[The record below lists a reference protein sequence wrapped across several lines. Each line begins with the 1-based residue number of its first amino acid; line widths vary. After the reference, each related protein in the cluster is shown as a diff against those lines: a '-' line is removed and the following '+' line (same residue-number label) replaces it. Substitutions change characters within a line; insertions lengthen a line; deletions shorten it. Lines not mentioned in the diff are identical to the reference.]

1 MSGQQLPL
9 LSLIAALAISLGP
22 ATSQTPLPEAP
33 SGFDDGSIEPDPMNL
48 HVTKDKM
55 TFDEVEQIGDGL
67 GPIYNAQSCRECH
80 QNPVSGAGSQI
91 TETRVGHVHNGVFQN
106 PSVPIVGDVIKG
118 RTLINDRA
126 ICLNA
131 QEHIPPNN
139 EVRTKRL
146 SLSIFG
152 DGFIESISDASILAV
167 RNSQCNTNTAKPA
180 GTAAICGVAQ
190 FVDIAESP
198 GIDNQRLGRFG
209 WKNQHASLLSF
220 AADAYLNEMGITSRF
235 NGVSDKEFTEVCN
248 PPGIPEPNDAKPD
261 PGTDDIVTFARFM
274 RATKTPPRL
283 IQDPNAVNRGEA
295 LFRQIGCAVCHVERF
310 ETVRPGTKLV
320 DATGTDAFVVTDALG
335 SKTIHPYS
343 DFLLHDVGTGDG
355 IALAIREHYGPE
367 VAQRSVA
374 ADIAKLHPLL
384 SEASRNALMAGG
396 ALQEHTH
403 PSPSV
408 HALDADTAHDPV
420 ALRELRYHDAC
431 APRELAKINT
441 PQESAL
447 AFVVQC
453 ATHRLRTPP
462 LWGIHQRNRYM
473 HDGETLRIEEA
484 IARHRE
490 EATGVT
496 ANFNNL
502 SPNQK
507 QDLVAFVGSL

>member
-1 MSGQQLPL
+1 MKDAGNHPVCVQWQCLKQSYRLTAQADRGCEPDHIPLTFSEVGSGTVPAKLTQLPR
-9 LSLIAALAISLGP
+9 A
-22 ATSQTPLPEAP
+22 
-33 SGFDDGSIEPDPMNL
+33 
-48 HVTKDKM
+48 
-55 TFDEVEQIGDGL
+55 
-67 GPIYNAQSCRECH
+67 NA
-80 QNPVSGAGSQI
+80 G
-91 TETRVGHVHNGVFQN
+91 
-106 PSVPIVGDVIKG
+106 
-118 RTLINDRA
+118 
-126 ICLNA
+126 
-131 QEHIPPNN
+131 
-139 EVRTKRL
+139 
-146 SLSIFG
+146 
-152 DGFIESISDASILAV
+152 
-167 RNSQCNTNTAKPA
+167 
-180 GTAAICGVAQ
+180 
-190 FVDIAESP
+190 
-198 GIDNQRLGRFG
+198 
-209 WKNQHASLLSF
+209 
-220 AADAYLNEMGITSRF
+220 
-235 NGVSDKEFTEVCN
+235 
-248 PPGIPEPNDAKPD
+248 
-261 PGTDDIVTFARFM
+261 
-274 RATKTPPRL
+274 
-283 IQDPNAVNRGEA
+283 
-295 LFRQIGCAVCHVERF
+295 VERF
-310 ETVRPGTKLV
+310 ETVRAGTKLV

-355 IALAIREHYGPE
+355 IALAISEHYGPE

-403 PSPSV
+403 PSSSV
-408 HALDADTAHDPV
+408 NALDADTAHDPV

-453 ATHRLRTPP
+453 ATHRLRTSP

>member
-1 MSGQQLPL
+1 
-9 LSLIAALAISLGP
+9 
-22 ATSQTPLPEAP
+22 
-33 SGFDDGSIEPDPMNL
+33 
-48 HVTKDKM
+48 
-55 TFDEVEQIGDGL
+55 
-67 GPIYNAQSCRECH
+67 
-80 QNPVSGAGSQI
+80 
-91 TETRVGHVHNGVFQN
+91 
-106 PSVPIVGDVIKG
+106 
-118 RTLINDRA
+118 
-126 ICLNA
+126 
-131 QEHIPPNN
+131 
-139 EVRTKRL
+139 
-146 SLSIFG
+146 
-152 DGFIESISDASILAV
+152 
-167 RNSQCNTNTAKPA
+167 
-180 GTAAICGVAQ
+180 
-190 FVDIAESP
+190 
-198 GIDNQRLGRFG
+198 
-209 WKNQHASLLSF
+209 
-220 AADAYLNEMGITSRF
+220 
-235 NGVSDKEFTEVCN
+235 
-248 PPGIPEPNDAKPD
+248 
-261 PGTDDIVTFARFM
+261 
-274 RATKTPPRL
+274 L

-403 PSPSV
+403 PSSSV
-408 HALDADTAHDPV
+408 NALDADTAHDPV

-453 ATHRLRTPP
+453 ATHRLRTSP